1 MTDESS
7 ELVTLADPRSPVA
20 EAYRTLRAN
29 IALSSLDLPVR
40 SILLTSAGPDEGK
53 STTIA
58 NLAVAFAQAGSRVI
72 LVDCDLRRP
81 SLSKLFGLSNERG
94 LTTMLVAETEPAPL
108 QDTSVEGL
116 RLLASGPPP
125 PNPSEVL
132 GSKRLERALAALVEQ
147 ADIVLVDCPP
157 VLTVSDA
164 SILSRKVDAVLLVV
178 SAGRTKRDQS
188 ARAKQLLDR
197 SGARVLGAVLNNAR
211 LDASAYSYYS

>member
-1 MTDESS
+1 MSVEPS

-29 IALSSLDLPVR
+29 IALSSLDHPVR
-40 SILLTSAGPDEGK
+40 SLLLTSAGPDEGK

-81 SLSKLFGLSNERG
+81 SLSRLFGLPNDRG

-108 QDTSVEGL
+108 LETSVVGL
-116 RLLASGPPP
+116 RLLASGPLP

-132 GSKRLERALAALVEQ
+132 GSLRLERALAALVDQ

-188 ARAKQLLDR
+188 SRAKQLLDR

>member
-1 MTDESS
+1 MSVESS
-7 ELVTLADPRSPVA
+7 ELVTLADPQSPVA

-29 IALSSLDLPVR
+29 IALSSLDHPVR
-40 SILLTSAGPDEGK
+40 SLLLTSAGPDEGK

-81 SLSKLFGLSNERG
+81 SLSKLFGLPNDRG
-94 LTTMLVAETEPAPL
+94 LTTMLVAETESAPL
-108 QDTSVEGL
+108 LETSVVGL

-132 GSKRLERALAALVEQ
+132 GSQRLERALAALVDQ

-188 ARAKQLLDR
+188 SRAKQLLDR